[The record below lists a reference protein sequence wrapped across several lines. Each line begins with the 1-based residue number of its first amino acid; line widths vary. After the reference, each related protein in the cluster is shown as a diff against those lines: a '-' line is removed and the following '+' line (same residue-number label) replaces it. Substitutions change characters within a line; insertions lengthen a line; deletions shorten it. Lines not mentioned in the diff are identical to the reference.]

1 VGVLG
6 LSSYYDHLRVWGIRR
21 NFFEYV
27 DVLEQEKAIAGIK
40 KNRLFFFRAHCRV
53 VATI

>member
-27 DVLEQEKAIAGIK
+27 DVLEQEKAIGIQIK
-40 KNRLFFFRAHCRV
+40 SPFFIRAHCRV